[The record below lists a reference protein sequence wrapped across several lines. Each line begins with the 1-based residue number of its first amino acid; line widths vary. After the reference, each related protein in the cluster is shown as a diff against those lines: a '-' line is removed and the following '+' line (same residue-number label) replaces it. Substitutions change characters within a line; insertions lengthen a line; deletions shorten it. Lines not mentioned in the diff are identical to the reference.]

1 MRNGWKFHDCLVP
14 PGTGFMDVSFIIVCI
29 LCFLYVYFL
38 LAVLS
43 FSIGNPKHSHKCLIL
58 APTPSKTIVDVLL
71 ASCLYC
77 LPHNMCKHSSIIVV
91 VDKQYCH
98 SFSIYTQW
106 PFCASLV
113 YTFQASFSIEIKI
126 ATL

>member
-1 MRNGWKFHDCLVP
+1 MWLILLSFCLVP
-14 PGTGFMDVSFIIVCI
+14 PGTGFRVVFIIIVCM
-29 LCFLYVYFL
+29 LGFLYVYFL

-71 ASCLYC
+71 ASCRCC
-77 LPHNMCKHSSIIVV
+77 LPYHMCKHSSIIAVF
-91 VDKQYCH
+91 DKQYCH